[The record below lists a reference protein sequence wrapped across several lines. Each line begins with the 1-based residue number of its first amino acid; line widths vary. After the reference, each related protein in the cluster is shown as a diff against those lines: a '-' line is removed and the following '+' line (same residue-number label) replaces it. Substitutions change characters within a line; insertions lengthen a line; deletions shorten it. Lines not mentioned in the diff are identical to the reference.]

1 MEKYLENDNIRQ
13 FAVYPCSASTLAVLT
28 LMHSVEGI
36 SQEGSQMLH
45 EFDLPPYAVER
56 LYEVGVLGK
65 RRQRCHDVGIH
76 VVISK

>member
-1 MEKYLENDNIRQ
+1 
-13 FAVYPCSASTLAVLT
+13 
-28 LMHSVEGI
+28 
-36 SQEGSQMLH
+36 MLH
-45 EFDLPPYAVER
+45 GSDLPPYAVER